1 MEYLLDMAYF
11 HGKTFDDFVAEIKT
25 KTGLEVA
32 IITSYGLVTCS
43 NVEILPEN
51 EFVPAD
57 LLHVL
62 NIEFFQ
68 KQTSKDFGKLN
79 NVVFNF
85 ENLRMMFSIGEKA
98 LLIAKIEKDVDL
110 EDVLAILD
118 KINAFINTQIPTIT
132 YDFIDIDTAEIEMK
146 LRQKLED
153 IIPDFNIKTIKQF
166 LHYLK

>member
-1 MEYLLDMAYF
+1 MSYF
-11 HGKTFDDFVAEIKT
+11 HGKTFDDFVDEIKN

-32 IITSYGLVTCS
+32 IITSYGLITCS
-43 NVEILPEN
+43 NIEILPEN
-51 EFVPAD
+51 NFVPAD

-68 KQTSKDFGKLN
+68 KQTSQKFGALN

-85 ENLRMMFSIGEKA
+85 ENIRIMFSIGEKA
-98 LLIAKIEKDVDL
+98 LMIAKIEKDIDL
-110 EDVLAILD
+110 DDVLAILD

-132 YDFIDIDTAEIEMK
+132 YDFIDIDPKEIEMR
-146 LRQKLED
+146 LRQKVED

-166 LHYLK
+166 LYYLK

>member
-1 MEYLLDMAYF
+1 MSYF
-11 HGKTFDDFVAEIKT
+11 HGKHFDDFVDEIKK

-43 NVEILPEN
+43 NIGILPEN

-68 KQTSKDFGKLN
+68 KQTSSNFGALK

-85 ENLRMMFSIGEKA
+85 QNIRMMFSIGEKA
-98 LLIAKIEKDVDL
+98 LLIAKIERDIDL

-132 YDFIDIDTAEIEMK
+132 YDFIDIDTDLIEVK

-166 LHYLK
+166 LYYLK